1 MCIVTENSYTHTYIY
16 IYTYTYTIDMGTAV
30 SMPISGPRETCR
42 GCSLLCETHLCY
54 RFADLIQI
62 FLAGFVDVGGVV
74 VISPVSW

>member
-1 MCIVTENSYTHTYIY
+1 
-16 IYTYTYTIDMGTAV
+16 MGTAV